1 MKFTVNR
8 KMFLEYL
15 KSIIRIVPKSS
26 PVKELTG
33 FLIEA
38 NEDDGYLY
46 VTATDLDTAVQRKLK
61 PVVET
66 GGKFVMKAKPLVDIL
81 DVLDGTDVVFKEIKP
96 GVIEI
101 KGGSCVYTMHVLSA
115 GTYPRPELPFPDA
128 TVKVTG
134 IKQLYAKTCAV
145 AAKEEVS
152 YVLSGIHIEIKPESL
167 RAVSCD
173 SKGIAMSSR
182 ESSCGGNLSFTIPKV
197 ALSYLAAA
205 IENDD
210 ELEVG
215 INGPFVTFM
224 KDSLLFSTKRLMKEY
239 VNVDGLFDSFN
250 STYAAKVDFHE
261 FKDRIT
267 NICNMALIGSEAS
280 YIKIRFKENKI
291 EIGTQ
296 NDIGSGYEECGAV
309 MIDGQECCFYYPANM
324 LKDIFKT
331 VEGTLIIQVDRRGYL
346 LVFDK
351 FNKYMMTPI
360 REEFAEKQAKK
371 LAEKKQTGK
380 SKSKTKTKAK
390 AA

>member
-8 KMFLEYL
+8 KIFLEYL

-101 KGGSCVYTMHVLSA
+101 KGGSCLYTMHVLSA
-115 GTYPRPELPFPDA
+115 GTYPRPELPFPDD

-152 YVLSGIHIEIKPESL
+152 DVLSGIHIEIKPESL

-197 ALSYLAAA
+197 PLSYLAAA
-205 IENDD
+205 IGNDD

-224 KDSLLFSTKRLMKEY
+224 KESLFFSTKRLMKEY
-239 VNVDGLFDSFN
+239 VNADGILSSFN
-250 STYAAKVDFHE
+250 AIYAAKADFHE
-261 FKDRIT
+261 LKDRIT
-267 NICNMALIGSEAS
+267 NICNIARMGNETS

-291 EIGTQ
+291 EIETQ
-296 NDIGSGYEECGAV
+296 NDVGGGYEECGAV
-309 MIDGQECCFYYPANM
+309 MINGKECCFYYPANM
-324 LKDIFKT
+324 LKDIFRT
-331 VEGTLIIQVDRRGYL
+331 VEGTLIVQVDRRGYL

-351 FNKYMMTPI
+351 YNKYMMTPI

-371 LAEKKQTGK
+371 FAEKKRAGK
-380 SKSKTKTKAK
+380 SKSKTK